1 MPDQNHRGITRRASL
16 QVFGVAAAAGVGGL
30 AGTGR
35 PVAASATLPIA
46 KTWTPSTFIAGVSDA
61 GGDLASILSRNGVLY
76 NGIDTAPTSLKYRGE
91 KVVLEP
97 YEASEYSYDATK
109 HTELTA
115 LRGQGFTTHGD
126 VGFVFFDGGY
136 ARAVDLSTH
145 AYIGSTFALPSGVQN
160 ASNHA
165 GQANF
170 GVEYVDSADEFPV
183 LYLSSYLE
191 KKCYVLR
198 MTRTSA
204 ELVQTIYVTDGSL
217 DGSSN
222 YVLSNAQAFFPDAQ
236 NDKLVVKMGATGPDS
251 VKYKFWYVFDMP
263 TLDLGS
269 TVYLFEEKA
278 CDRFFIRTLKGNVT
292 ASLNYVNGGFAMN
305 GKLYVLAGFT
315 GDTSRLL
322 VIDYEKHKIL
332 TEIDW
337 DTTLITSGEQK
348 QCCLYGDALLINF
361 TNKDYFVQVTAS

>member
-1 MPDQNHRGITRRASL
+1 MSKM
-16 QVFGVAAAAGVGGL
+16 
-30 AGTGR
+30 
-35 PVAASATLPIA
+35 S
-46 KTWTPSTFIAGVSDA
+46 WTVPAFIAGVSDT
-61 GGDLASILSRNGVLY
+61 GGDLASVFTRNGLLF
-76 NGIDTAPTSLKYRGE
+76 NAIDTASTSLTYHGE
-91 KVVLEP
+91 KTVLEP
-97 YEASEYSYDATK
+97 YTASEYSYAVEK
-109 HTELTA
+109 VAELASLGHYTGGLA
-115 LRGQGFTTHGD
+115 AQGFTVHGD
-126 VGFVFFDGGY
+126 VGFVFYDQGY
-136 ARAVDLSTH
+136 VRTIDLVGES
-145 AYIGSTFALPSGVQN
+145 YLGDFALPSGVQN

-183 LYLSSYLE
+183 LYLSSFLE